1 MKRIF
6 AVFVIITLILTLFA
20 GCGGQLKATGCRV
33 IRDEDKYV
41 TFQVQCDN
49 CGYEYGDPNTA
60 YVGSTKLVFSVNC
73 TQCREI
79 IYVKLTRG

>member
-20 GCGGQLKATGCRV
+20 GCDGQLKATGCRI